1 MFQAISQAAFRHL
14 HFALPGMVALVFGLV
29 LSSVVVTPN
38 SVAAAAKVNKY
49 AVAVIIGNKTYR
61 DKTPQVDFA
70 HNDADAMKRYVLEV
84 LGFREG
90 NVIDLRDATKAELEA
105 TFGNNVSHQ
114 GRLFDW
120 VRPGK
125 SDVFVFYS
133 GHGVPGLKDKRP
145 YLLPVDGNANRAE
158 ISGFSVD
165 VLYQNLAQ
173 VPARSMTV
181 LLDACFSGETPK
193 GMIVRATSGLSI
205 SAKLPKVIGKMTV
218 LTAAQGDQFA
228 SWDEDAK
235 HGLFTRYV
243 LDALY
248 GAADGADYG
257 NGDGKISLAEVK
269 GYLDDEMSYHARRKF
284 GRQQR
289 ASIIGDDASTMGAV
303 VPGGR
308 PNLGTRT
315 ASLQKPRKA
324 PKPVAKAKAKPSAS
338 DVEFWNTIKNSRDPA
353 SFQAYLSSFPTG
365 VFAPL
370 ARLRISKLRQAGT
383 KVASRSSPTNSGASS
398 SSRKLGKFELNLIT
412 FGGADVCEKLNA
424 YIDVFVSKSGFK
436 GKGQGV
442 IGISGKLKEQARWL
456 GGSFYSTTMTGDFKM
471 KFDGRKWVGKWEGSS
486 VYNGLDCNGT
496 VELVRK

>member
-1 MFQAISQAAFRHL
+1 MFQAAFKY
-14 HFALPGMVALVFGLV
+14 FKIALPGMATLIVGLVFGA
-29 LSSVVVTPN
+29 VVATPHA
-38 SVAAAAKVNKY
+38 VDAAAKVNKY

-61 DKTPQVDFA
+61 GKTPQVDFA

-84 LGFREG
+84 LGFRAG
-90 NVIDLRDATKAELEA
+90 NIIDLRDATKAELEA

-173 VPARSMTV
+173 IPARSMTV
-181 LLDACFSGETPK
+181 LLDACFSGETPR

-248 GAADGADYG
+248 GAADGKDYG
-257 NGDGKISLAEVK
+257 NGDGVVSLAEVK
-269 GYLDDEMSYHARRKF
+269 GYLDDEMSYHARRIF

-289 ASIIGDDASTMGAV
+289 ASIIGDEASTMGAV
-303 VPGGR
+303 VAGGR
-308 PNLGTRT
+308 PKLGSSPKTRT
-315 ASLQKPRKA
+315 AALQKPKQVRPA
-324 PKPVAKAKAKPSAS
+324 SPKQKPSTS
-338 DVEFWNTIKNSRDPA
+338 DIQFWNAIKNRRDPA
-353 SFQAYLSSFPTG
+353 SFEAYLSAFPNG
-365 VFAPL
+365 VFVPL
-370 ARLRISKLRQAGT
+370 ARLRLSKLRQ
-383 KVASRSSPTNSGASS
+383 VASRSSPTNSESS
-398 SSRKLGKFELNLIT
+398 TSNRKLGKFELNLIT

-424 YIDVFVSKSGFK
+424 YIDVFVSESGFK

-442 IGISGKLKEQARWL
+442 VGITGQLQEQTNGL

-471 KFDGRKWVGKWEGSS
+471 KFDGRKWRGKWEGTS
-486 VYNGLDCNGT
+486 VYNGLDCNGIL
-496 VELVRK
+496 EMVRK